1 MLTYHEVMTT
11 DFGKLATAATAWDG
25 MADKFETL
33 ETTYEKKVQSTTTSG
48 IWLGQAQQVAGPNF
62 AVTRNEYNSAQIQA
76 RTVAMLLREAST
88 LFTELK
94 GKVKAA
100 VDEAVAAGMK
110 VSEGGIASFDFSKV
124 DTQDARAIRH
134 DPDLPEVERS
144 WTRKIQQAVDAFDEA
159 DNGVKLALIDA
170 VTDTDFRDGTFGGF
184 NGSRPYASLKEA
196 AAAENMPKDRAK
208 VAEWWSKLDPVTRG
222 ILLEERGEE
231 LKKAGILDT
240 FKYKWQR
247 PDEGAGPFGVEE
259 PTARDYWILSQA
271 KMVQG
276 GGDAFG
282 QSMASRNMAHY
293 LGGTGEPLTLD
304 VDRFLQDVP
313 AFKASIEGQ
322 HIGANQAAWRQQA
335 LDAYEK
341 SGGKPVAIPVESEHV
356 GQNLPDGTDWYYAV
370 NGHEQNVSGMVTV
383 TPGADGKPKVSLDY
397 QVNVWDRYNWDQGKS
412 VDIGPIHI
420 PDTDMQRLHTTGLAQ
435 EYDMRGS
442 SSVRHQDLTE
452 GPGPASVPEVDP
464 GRDGTRQDPERG
476 REKNR

>member
-1 MLTYHEVMTT
+1 MLTYHEVITT

-33 ETTYEKKVQSTTTSG
+33 GTTYEKKVRSTTTSG
-48 IWLGQAQQVAGPNF
+48 VWLGEAQQVAGPNF
-62 AVTRNEYNSAQIQA
+62 AVTRNEYNGAQVQA
-76 RTVAMLLREAST
+76 RTVAMLLREASA

-110 VSEGGIASFDFSKV
+110 VSEGGVASFDFSKV
-124 DTQDARAIRH
+124 DAPDARAVRH
-134 DPDLPEVERS
+134 DPDLPELERS
-144 WTRKIQQAVDAFDEA
+144 WTRRIQQAVDAFDEA
-159 DNGVKLALIDA
+159 DTGVKLALIDA
-170 VTDTDFRDGTFGGF
+170 VTDRDFQDGTFGGF

-208 VAEWWSKLDPVTRG
+208 VAEWWSRLDPVTRG

-231 LKKAGILDT
+231 LKRAGILDA
-240 FKYKWQR
+240 FKYRWEQ
-247 PDEGAGPFGVEE
+247 PDVGAGPFGVEE

-293 LGGTGEPLTLD
+293 LGATGEPLTLD
-304 VDRFLQDVP
+304 VDRFLQDEP
-313 AFKASIEGQ
+313 EFRASIEQ
-322 HIGANQAAWRQQA
+322 RHIGAEQAAWRQQA
-335 LDAYEK
+335 LDAYER
-341 SGGKPVAIPVESEHV
+341 SGGRPAAIPVESAAV
-356 GQNLPDGTDWYYAV
+356 GQDFLRESDWSYAV
-370 NGHEQNVSGMVTV
+370 NGHQQNVSGMVTV

-397 QVNVWDRYNWDQGKS
+397 QVNVWDRYNWDEGKS
-412 VDIGPIHI
+412 VNIGPIHI

-442 SSVRHQDLTE
+442 SSVRHQDLTDV
-452 GPGPASVPEVDP
+452 PGPSAVPEVDP
-464 GRDGTRQDPERG
+464 DRDHTRKDPERG
-476 REKNR
+476 REENR

>member
-1 MLTYHEVMTT
+1 MTT

-231 LKKAGILDT
+231 LKKAGVLDA

-247 PDEGAGPFGVEE
+247 PDVGAGPFGVEE

-276 GGDAFG
+276 GGDAYG
-282 QSMASRNMAHY
+282 HSMASRNMAHY
-293 LGGTGEPLTLD
+293 LGATGEPLILD
-304 VDRFLQDVP
+304 VDRLLQDEP
-313 AFKASIEGQ
+313 QFKTSIEGK

-341 SGGKPVAIPVESEHV
+341 SGGKPVAIPVESKAV
-356 GQNLPDGTDWYYAV
+356 GQEFLHESDWYYAV
-370 NGHEQNVSGMVTV
+370 NGHQQNVSGLVTV

-397 QVNVWDRYNWDQGKS
+397 QVNIWDRYNWDEGKS

-442 SSVRHQDLTE
+442 SSVRHQDLTD
-452 GPGPASVPEVDP
+452 GPGPGSVPEVDP
-464 GRDGTRQDPERG
+464 GRDHTRKDPERG
-476 REKNR
+476 REENR

>member
-1 MLTYHEVMTT
+1 MLTYHDVMTT

-48 IWLGQAQQVAGPNF
+48 IWLGQAQQVAAPNF

-110 VSEGGIASFDFSKV
+110 VSEGGNASYDFSKV
-124 DTQDARAIRH
+124 DAQEARAIRH
-134 DPDLPEVERS
+134 DPDLVEVERS
-144 WTRKIQQAVDAFDEA
+144 WTRRIQQAVDAFEEA

-184 NGSRPYASLKEA
+184 NGSRPYTSLKEA
-196 AAAENMPKDRAK
+196 AAAENMPRDRAK

-222 ILLEERGEE
+222 ILLEERGDE
-231 LKKAGILDT
+231 LKKAGILDAAR
-240 FKYKWQR
+240 YKWVR
-247 PDEGAGPFGVEE
+247 PDEGAGPFAVEE
-259 PTARDYWILSQA
+259 PTAYDYWVLAQA
-271 KMVQG
+271 KGVQG
-276 GGDAFG
+276 GGDALG

-293 LGGTGEPLTLD
+293 LGASGEPLILD
-304 VDRFLQDVP
+304 VDRFLRDEP
-313 AFKASIEGQ
+313 TFRASIEGNHVGRYQ
-322 HIGANQAAWRQQA
+322 EAWRQQA
-335 LDAYEK
+335 LEAYEK
-341 SGGKPVAIPVESEHV
+341 SGGKPVAIPVESGAI
-356 GQNLPDGTDWYYAV
+356 GQKFKDETDWYYAV
-370 NGHEQNVSGMVTV
+370 NGHQQNVSGMVTV
-383 TPGADGKPKVSLDY
+383 TPGADGKPRVSLDY
-397 QVNVWDRYNWDQGKS
+397 QVNVWDRYNWDQGKW
-412 VDIGPIHI
+412 VDIGPINI

-442 SSVRHQDLTE
+442 SSVRRLDLTD
-452 GPGPASVPEVDP
+452 GPSPGPVPDVDP
-464 GRDGTRQDPERG
+464 GRDHTRTDPDRG
-476 REKNR
+476 REENR